1 MTYIILFELFL
12 LLYDSLANSFVFWY
26 IYSGIQD
33 GFGPWALIDEW
44 CKCFK
49 WGLVK
54 FHGICGQFCCSFEA
68 LILKFKGPWLQF
80 AFSEHIFSLFLHFLG
95 AYLWGLAIL
104 TIKLINMYMSE
115 SSCFWL
121 LVRIIVLLSI
131 MLKIGEGWNRKPDID
146 NNC

>member
-1 MTYIILFELFL
+1 MTSIILFELFL
-12 LLYDSLANSFVFWY
+12 LLYDSLANSSVFWY

-44 CKCFK
+44 CKCF
-49 WGLVK
+49 
-54 FHGICGQFCCSFEA
+54 HGICGQLCCSFEA

-95 AYLWGLAIL
+95 AYFRGLAIL
-104 TIKLINMYMSE
+104 AIQLIKLYMSE

-146 NNC
+146 HNC